1 MANIP
6 NELTGPRV
14 YVALDDKKTAKMH
27 LTGGYHKPERNKAMC
42 GTSIAGKTL
51 VDARDIAPHSEYQ
64 DSELWCLRCFRILD
78 FEALDQK
85 ILFSAIKFQPGS
97 YGDLIVI
104 PHLQRP
110 SKHKT
115 HPFLL
120 TSAPLRKDWRI
131 VK

>member
-1 MANIP
+1 MANTP
-6 NELTGPRV
+6 NELTGPRM
-14 YVALDDKKTAKMH
+14 YVADDDKKTAKMH
-27 LTGGYHKPERNKAMC
+27 LTGGFHKPGREKAMC
-42 GTSIAGKTL
+42 GSSIAGKTL
-51 VDARDIAPHSEYQ
+51 VDARDIAPHSENQ
-64 DSELWCLRCFRILD
+64 DSDLWCLRCIGILD

-85 ILFSAIKFQPGS
+85 ILFSAIKFQPGT
-97 YGDLIVI
+97 YGDLVVI

-120 TSAPLRKDWRI
+120 TSVPPRKVWRI

>member
-14 YVALDDKKTAKMH
+14 YVAVDDRKTAKMH
-27 LTGGYHKPERNKAMC
+27 LTGGYRQSERKKAFC
-42 GTSIAGKTL
+42 GDSVSGKTL
-51 VDARDIAPHSEYQ
+51 VDARDVAPHSEYQ
-64 DSELWCLRCFRILD
+64 NSNVWCIRCLNLLD
-78 FEALDQK
+78 NEALDQK
-85 ILFSAIKFQPGS
+85 ILFSAIAISKGS

-110 SKHKT
+110 SRNPR

-120 TSAPLRKDWRI
+120 TSAPPRNDWRI
-131 VK
+131 VE